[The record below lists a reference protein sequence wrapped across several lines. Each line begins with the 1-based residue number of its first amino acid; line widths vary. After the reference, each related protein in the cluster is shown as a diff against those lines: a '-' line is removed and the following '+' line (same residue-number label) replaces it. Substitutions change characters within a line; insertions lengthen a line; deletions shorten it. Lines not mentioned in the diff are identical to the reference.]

1 MRQLIHLGQTRRRI
15 MAKHTTQCTAALPG
29 RSPPP
34 NEWAGP
40 PSTCNASQGARRTF
54 ATTKQARG
62 QMAHCR
68 TKEGHMAD
76 SNLDAIIRMPEVIKI
91 TALSESTI
99 RRGMRAGTFPKSL
112 RLGAR
117 AIGWQ
122 KSAIRAWLAGPDFSE
137 GLPGDQPSDSS
148 S

>member
-1 MRQLIHLGQTRRRI
+1 
-15 MAKHTTQCTAALPG
+15 
-29 RSPPP
+29 
-34 NEWAGP
+34 
-40 PSTCNASQGARRTF
+40 
-54 ATTKQARG
+54 
-62 QMAHCR
+62 
-68 TKEGHMAD
+68 MAD
-76 SNLDAIIRMPEVIKI
+76 NNLDAIIRMPEVIKI

-99 RRGMRAGTFPKSL
+99 RRAMRAGTFPKTR

-122 KSAIRAWLAGPDFSE
+122 ESAIRAWLAGLGSSE